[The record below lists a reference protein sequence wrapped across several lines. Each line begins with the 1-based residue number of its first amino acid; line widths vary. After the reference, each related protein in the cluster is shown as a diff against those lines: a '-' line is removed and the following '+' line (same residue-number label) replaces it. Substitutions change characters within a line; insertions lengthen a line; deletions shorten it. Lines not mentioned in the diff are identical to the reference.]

1 MKAWQIFTHSVRQV
15 FGNLTDALRIS
26 GLLYIVQMMIVVA
39 MGVTSGDVMQI
50 NPAKVLLVVAV
61 ALVFSLWIAV
71 AWHRFVL
78 RGEGGTSLLP
88 PFHGPEALRY
98 LGRSLLIGLV
108 IAAVA
113 AVLGMAIMPLGLMLA
128 GPLLGA
134 MISSL
139 LLMVPVFMVMLRL
152 SIPLPAIAMGQN
164 IGFSEGW
171 KATYGET
178 GVFFGLALLLAVF
191 SILLGVPEALFRPD
205 SIPALLWTLTSG
217 WVQMMVGVSILTT
230 LYGHYIEKRPL
241 V

>member
-39 MGVTSGDVMQI
+39 MGVTSGETMQA
-50 NPAKVLLVVAV
+50 NPAKMLLIVVV

-78 RGEGGTSLLP
+78 NGEGGTSLLP
-88 PFHGPEALRY
+88 PFHGNEILRY

-108 IAAVA
+108 VVAVGAVA
-113 AVLGMAIMPLGLMLA
+113 GMLMMPLGVMLA
-128 GPLLGA
+128 GPLAGA
-134 MISSL
+134 MIASL
-139 LLMVPVFMVMLRL
+139 FIMVPVFMVMLRL

-164 IGFSEGW
+164 IGFNEGW
-171 KATYGET
+171 KATHGET

-205 SIPALLWTLTSG
+205 SIPALLWTLTTG

-230 LYGHYIEKRPL
+230 LYGHYIEKRRL